1 MSRFR
6 GAMRLK
12 GDITAEIAV
21 TVDLTVD
28 RIVLST
34 ADEIIGSWRL
44 GDIGI
49 RGEDDGLHF
58 RIEGE
63 EAVIHTDDDAGF
75 ALAIGLRSASPRLRR
90 QMAARRGR

>member
-12 GDITAEIAV
+12 GDITAGIDV
-21 TVDLTVD
+21 TVDLNAD
-28 RIVLST
+28 RMVLSSNN
-34 ADEIIGSWRL
+34 AMIGSWRL
-44 GDIGI
+44 GDIGV

-63 EAVIHTDDDAGF
+63 EAIIHTDDDAGL
-75 ALAIGLRSASPRLRR
+75 ALAIGLQSASPRLRR
-90 QMAARRGR
+90 QMAARRSR